1 MLQKAGRFATIYQK
15 AFGGAIIM
23 DWIQVSITT
32 THDGAD
38 ALCAALENTG
48 IRGFE
53 IEDPED
59 FTEFMHDE
67 FPYRDYVDE
76 DLVREK
82 TAGGVTVKVYIS
94 ENEAGHEQL
103 MRVKEC
109 LSFLK
114 SLEKKDGSIKF
125 GALEL
130 SMQSMNE
137 EDWAENWKQFFHPL
151 KIGERLLIRPEW
163 EECEN
168 EDGRVVFT
176 INPGMSF
183 GTGSHATTQLCLEA
197 LEKYTKAGDTVLD
210 LGCGSGI
217 LSIVALLLGASH
229 ATALDIDKNAV
240 DIAKRNA
247 ALNGVDLSKY
257 DAYAGNV
264 LDDEELIKKFSE
276 CKYDI
281 VAANIVADVI
291 IGISPFAAGFVKKG
305 GIFIASGIITERLS
319 EVLSHLEKSFKII
332 QICDKN
338 GWASVLATPLGA

>member
-1 MLQKAGRFATIYQK
+1 ME
-15 AFGGAIIM
+15 
-23 DWIQVSITT
+23 WIQISITT
-32 THDGAD
+32 AHDGAD

-53 IEDPED
+53 IEDPAD

-67 FPYRDYVDE
+67 FPYRDYVDD
-76 DLVREK
+76 DLVRKK
-82 TAGGVTVKVYIS
+82 TSGEVLVKVYIS
-94 ENEAGHEQL
+94 NNEAGHEQL

-109 LSFLK
+109 LAFLK
-114 SLEKKDGSIKF
+114 SIEESDGSIKF
-125 GALEL
+125 GTLKL

-151 KIGERLLIRPEW
+151 KIGKRLLIRPEW
-163 EECEN
+163 EDCEN
-168 EDGRVVFT
+168 EDRRVVFT

-197 LEKYTKAGDTVLD
+197 IEKYTKSGDTVLD

-247 ALNGVDLSKY
+247 KLNGVDLSKY

-264 LDDEELIKKFSE
+264 LNDESLIEKFSAE
-276 CKYDI
+276 KYDI

-291 IGISPFAAGFVKKG
+291 IGIAPFVGSFVKDG

-332 QICDKN
+332 QISDKN
-338 GWASVLATPLGA
+338 GWASVIATPNEAR